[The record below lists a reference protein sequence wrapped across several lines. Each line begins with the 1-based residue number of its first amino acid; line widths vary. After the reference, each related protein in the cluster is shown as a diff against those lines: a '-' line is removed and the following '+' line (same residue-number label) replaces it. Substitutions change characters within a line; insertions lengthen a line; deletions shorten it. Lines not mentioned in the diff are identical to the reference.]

1 MATASRPGTER
12 APRATR
18 IGVVAVLVPLC
29 GFSVMNVI
37 VKLSH
42 LQALPF
48 AFYRLWMGTAVMLVA
63 LLATGR
69 RLTPATL
76 RRAAP
81 AGVLFGANLAL
92 FFTALKLTSVTDVL
106 IVAALQP
113 PLTLLVAGP
122 LFGERVTAQDWIWT
136 GVSLAGAVV
145 VIVGSSGTPQWSLKG
160 DLFAVG
166 ALFAWSTYW
175 VVSKRVRRVVP
186 AFEYISAVTLVAALV
201 VTPVALLSGQSF
213 HVRWQDW
220 LWLVVFVAGAQG
232 GHTLLAW
239 SHAQVDVSVSSLLV
253 LAEPVISPVAALI
266 ILGEPLP
273 ALSIAGGL
281 VTVLAV
287 AMVIRRA
294 TTTATDEA
302 VPPEVA
308 PA

>member
-18 IGVVAVLVPLC
+18 IGVIAVLVPLC

-113 PLTLLVAGP
+113 ALTLLVAGP
-122 LFGERVTAQDWIWT
+122 LFGERVTAHDWIWT
-136 GVSLAGAVV
+136 GASLAGVVV

-186 AFEYISAVTLVAALV
+186 AFEYMSAVTLVAALV

-220 LWLVVFVAGAQG
+220 LWLAVFVAGAQG

>member
-1 MATASRPGTER
+1 
-12 APRATR
+12 
-18 IGVVAVLVPLC
+18 
-29 GFSVMNVI
+29 MNVI

-113 PLTLLVAGP
+113 ALTLLVAGP

-136 GVSLAGAVV
+136 SVSLAGVVV

-186 AFEYISAVTLVAALV
+186 AFEYMSAVTLVAALL

-220 LWLVVFVAGAQG
+220 LWLAVFVAGAQG

>member
-18 IGVVAVLVPLC
+18 IGVIAVLVPLC

-113 PLTLLVAGP
+113 ALTLLVAGP

-136 GVSLAGAVV
+136 GVSLAGVVV

-186 AFEYISAVTLVAALV
+186 AFEYMSAVTLVAALV

-220 LWLVVFVAGAQG
+220 LWLAVFVAGAQG